1 LLQINTIIKIIVNK
15 EMSAAHSKVSGQ
27 KVKKAGEVFRMIIRQ
42 YIKDFEKLGFG
53 MFVHFGLYS
62 VLGKGE
68 WALHSLELDPKE
80 YFALRKEFNPA
91 ADWADQLA
99 AAAKQAGVKYITLT
113 TRHHDGYSLFDTC
126 GLNDFDSVHDNGR
139 DLVRE
144 FVDACRAHGIIPFFY
159 HTLLDWTDVR
169 YKKDFPAYLE
179 YLRNSVELLCTNYG
193 KIGGLWFDGMWD
205 KPDADWEQDALY
217 TMIRKHQPEAMII
230 NNTGLSARG
239 ALGHIE
245 LDSVTFERGKPSP
258 LNMEGAPKYVASE
271 MCQVFADHWGYAK
284 EDLNFKSPA
293 DMIRDLCVCR
303 RYGSNLLMNVGP
315 MGDGTLRRMDGAI
328 YDLMGQWVAINGEA
342 IYAPYPSGIEV
353 ENKEEDFILV
363 KDNTYYLFC
372 DKLPMSA
379 DPNVALQSDNA
390 DMYKDVFKLDKKIKQ
405 ITWLDN
411 GEEVEFE
418 QDGANVVVKT
428 KPYIYSRH
436 LVVRVAKIEVE

>member
-1 LLQINTIIKIIVNK
+1 
-15 EMSAAHSKVSGQ
+15 MSADKLFNINNGR
-27 KVKKAGEVFRMIIRQ
+27 GIRMIIRQ

-68 WALHSLELDPKE
+68 WALHSLNLDPEE
-80 YFALRKEFNPA
+80 YFALRKEFNPV
-91 ADWADQLA
+91 ADWAEQLA

-144 FVDACRAHGIIPFFY
+144 FVDACRAQDIIPFFY
-159 HTLLDWTDVR
+159 HTLLDWTDER

-379 DPNVALQSDNA
+379 DPNVALKEENTEL
-390 DMYKDVFKLDKKIKQ
+390 YKDIFKLDKKIKQ